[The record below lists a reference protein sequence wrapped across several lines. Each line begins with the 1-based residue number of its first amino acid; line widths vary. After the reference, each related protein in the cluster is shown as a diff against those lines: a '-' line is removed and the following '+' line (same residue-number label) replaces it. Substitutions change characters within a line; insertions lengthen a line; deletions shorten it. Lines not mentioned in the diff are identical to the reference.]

1 MATAL
6 KRKKSNL
13 DLAGAVIPRANLSR
27 ANLTAANFE
36 GTYLSG
42 ADLSMS
48 ILVAAR
54 LKNATLQGANLSHA
68 DLSESDLTSA
78 DLSGADL
85 SGAKL
90 VRANLDRTNFRKADL
105 RGANLKDAK
114 GVGWLSLLQAFLD
127 ERTIVPTELEG
138 DSLFQF
144 LAQHI
149 YSDRVD
155 WSAEFHGSLRE
166 FLRQMAE
173 QATANG
179 HGFTIYEML
188 TGMASRETRDREGLN
203 LGFRER
209 DDR

>member
-6 KRKKSNL
+6 KREKSNL
-13 DLAGAVIPRANLSR
+13 DLSGAVLPRANLSR
-27 ANLTAANFE
+27 ANLTSANFE
-36 GTYLSG
+36 GTFLSG
-42 ADLSMS
+42 ADLSVS

-54 LKNATLQGANLSHA
+54 LKNAVLQGANLAHA
-68 DLSESDLTSA
+68 DLSEADLT
-78 DLSGADL
+78 GADL
-85 SGAKL
+85 SGANLSGAKL
-90 VRANLDRTNFRKADL
+90 VHANLDRTNLRKADL

-114 GVGWLSLLQAFLD
+114 GVGWMGLLQSFLD
-127 ERTIVPTELEG
+127 ERTIVPAEMEG

-155 WSAEFHGSLRE
+155 WSAEFHGSFRE

-173 QATANG
+173 QAAANG
-179 HGFTIYEML
+179 HGYTIYEML
-188 TGMASRETRDREGLN
+188 TAMADRELRDQEGLN
-203 LGFRER
+203 MGFRER